1 MINDRF
7 FRRSY
12 IIAGIAILVVFIY
25 LVRLFMLQIV
35 DQSTKQKADSNA
47 LVRQIVYPSR
57 GLIYDRNGQLLVFN
71 QPIYEVTV
79 IPREMR
85 HHFDTLA
92 FCQALHIDSSY
103 FHTRMAELSD
113 RKRNRGYSA
122 YTPQVFMS
130 QLSKEDVSSLSEVKF
145 QFPGVNIRHR
155 TLRDY
160 TYNAAAHVLGSVGE
174 VNQQDLDRDP
184 YYQIGD
190 YSGRDGL
197 ERQYESILR
206 GEKGVEVLMRDAR
219 GRIQGSYHEGELD
232 SQGTA
237 GQDLTLTIDIHLQ
250 ILAEQLLGEN
260 VGSVVAIEPKTGEI
274 LVLASAPGWDPKT
287 LVGRQRGPNYS
298 ALLDDP
304 RHPIMNR
311 ATQALYPPGSTFKLL
326 QALVGLQSGAISTAT
341 LYPCSGP
348 SSTPIKCTH
357 NHGSPVTLEGA
368 IEQSCNPYFWGVFR
382 DILQLHGYG
391 KNNKDFRQMYN
402 QWRDDILSFGLGSK
416 FTDSDV
422 PNQVSGSIPSAEL
435 YDKFYGK
442 TGWKAITIRSL
453 SIGQG
458 EILVTPLQLANQAAC
473 IANSGYYITPH
484 LVRTDSTQRDQLS
497 SNAPSKHFAAVSTE
511 HFAAI
516 QQGMHRVMTNGT
528 GRWYNVPEL
537 GMCGKTGTVQNPH
550 GKDHAIFIG
559 FAPLEDP
566 KIAVAVVVENVGF
579 GATWACPIATK
590 IMREYLTDYCPTSA
604 APIETNETNKH
615 KHESKQ

>member
-1 MINDRF
+1 MINDRY

-12 IIAGIAILVVFIY
+12 VIGGIAILIVGIY
-25 LVRLFMLQIV
+25 LIRLFMLQVV

-47 LVRQIVYPSR
+47 LVRQTVYPSR

-85 HHFDTLA
+85 QNFDTLA
-92 FCQALHIDSSY
+92 FCRTLGVDTAY

-113 RKRNRGYSA
+113 RRRNRGYSR

-130 QLSKEDVSSLSEVKF
+130 QLSKEDVSSLSEVLF
-145 QFPGVNIRHR
+145 QFPGTTIRRR

-174 VNQQDLDRDP
+174 VNQRDLDRDP
-184 YYQIGD
+184 YYQTGD
-190 YSGRDGL
+190 YSGRDGI
-197 ERQYESILR
+197 ERQYETALR

-219 GRIQGSYHEGELD
+219 GRIQGSYHDGELD
-232 SQGTA
+232 SPGTA
-237 GQDLTLTIDIHLQ
+237 GQDLTLTIDIQLQ
-250 ILAEQLLGEN
+250 IMAEQLLGDN
-260 VGSVVAIEPKTGEI
+260 IGSVVAIEPKTGEV
-274 LVLASAPGWDPKT
+274 LVLASTPGWDPKT
-287 LVGRQRGPNYS
+287 LVGRQRGKNYTE
-298 ALLDDP
+298 LLNDP
-304 RHPIMNR
+304 HKPIMNR
-311 ATQALYPPGSTFKLL
+311 ATQAQYPPGSTFKLL
-326 QALVGLQSGAISTAT
+326 QALVGLQTGAITTST

-348 SSTPIKCTH
+348 GSTPIKCTH
-357 NHGSPVTLEGA
+357 HHGSPVTLEGA
-368 IEQSCNPYFWGVFR
+368 IEQSCNPYFWNVFR
-382 DILQLHGYG
+382 DIIQLHGYG
-391 KNNKDFRQMYN
+391 KNNEDFRAMYSL
-402 QWRDDILSFGLGSK
+402 WRDDIMSFGFGSK
-416 FTDSDV
+416 FTDSDI
-422 PNQVSGSIPSAEL
+422 PDQVSGSIPSVAL

-458 EILVTPLQLANQAAC
+458 EILVTPLQLANQVAC

-484 LVRTDSTQRDQLS
+484 LVRPDTVNHTITDCPLPQKHTTAVDPR
-497 SNAPSKHFAAVSTE
+497 HFAVV
-511 HFAAI
+511 

-550 GKDHAIFIG
+550 GKDHAIFVG
-559 FAPLEDP
+559 FAPIEDP

-590 IMREYLTDYCPTSA
+590 IMKQYLTSIHYTPT
-604 APIETNETNKH
+604 TQT
-615 KHESKQ
+615 ESNDSK